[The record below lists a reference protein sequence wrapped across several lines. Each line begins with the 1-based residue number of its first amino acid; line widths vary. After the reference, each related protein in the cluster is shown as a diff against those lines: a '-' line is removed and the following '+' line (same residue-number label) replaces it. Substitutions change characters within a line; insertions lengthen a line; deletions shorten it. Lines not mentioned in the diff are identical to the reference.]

1 MTTAPAGLRV
11 TVSRKG
17 HLADGGRGRE
27 ESGGLPAGA
36 VTADLLAA
44 CGVDPRACVVVVNGA
59 AVPRGTALSDGD
71 RVQLYPAQA
80 GG

>member
-1 MTTAPAGLRV
+1 VHV
-11 TVSRKG
+11 TVTLKG
-17 HLADGGRGRE
+17 QLAQQRGRRAEERVALADG
-27 ESGGLPAGA
+27 A
-36 VTADLLAA
+36 VAADLATA

-71 RVQLYPAQA
+71 RAQLYPAQA